1 VVNLLEMSLHMT
13 YSSPVDLVYAA
24 LAAFF
29 SAGALAVLHWSSMKH
44 GGSSHG
50 SAAH

>member
-1 VVNLLEMSLHMT
+1 
-13 YSSPVDLVYAA
+13 LVFAA

-44 GGSSHG
+44 GG
-50 SAAH
+50 AH